1 MQIEYIEMSTAE
13 QQAVFGCQDRFAR
26 MIEKAF
32 SVLIGL
38 RESKVEVKG
47 EDLTG
52 VSNAVSVLQSL
63 QQIYD
68 QGEGDAIN
76 DGMIYRLIDEA
87 TEGAPSVLDQQERGK
102 LILQ

>member
-52 VSNAVSVLQSL
+52 VSNAVSVLHCSRFMTR
-63 QQIYD
+63 
-68 QGEGDAIN
+68 GRG
-76 DGMIYRLIDEA
+76 
-87 TEGAPSVLDQQERGK
+87 TPSMTA
-102 LILQ
+102 